1 MKIFGLFAKKT
12 NNYYDSKEFY
22 KTHPDLMPR
31 NVYLQEGRVIDMK
44 NVRKTLADFDKN
56 SLVER
61 IETFFDKILGWLKS
75 GKK

>member
-1 MKIFGLFAKKT
+1 
-12 NNYYDSKEFY
+12 
-22 KTHPDLMPR
+22 MPR

-44 NVRKTLADFDKN
+44 NVRKTLADFDKK